1 MSNTPSDSSLS
12 ALITG
17 TFDIPKASLA
27 TRILVSRI
35 RLEVRAR
42 PSELGAKLTELKDFI
57 AKNDFARTDLAA
69 L

>member
-1 MSNTPSDSSLS
+1 MTTIPSDGSLT

-35 RLEVRAR
+35 RLEVRAK
-42 PSELGAKLTELKDFI
+42 PAELNTKLSELKDFI
-57 AKNDFARTDLAA
+57 AKNDFAKADLAA
-69 L
+69 I